1 MKLVPYDIKKI
12 SGSVYRSDN
21 RSIIE
26 EFIHSPY
33 ECVKIE
39 DYSHK
44 SAESCRASLNKSVH
58 NFGYE
63 DKITV
68 TRRKDEV
75 FLVKIINKL

>member
-12 SGSVYRSDN
+12 SGAVYRSDN

-33 ECVKIE
+33 DCVKIE
-39 DYSHK
+39 EYTHK
-44 SAESCRASLNKSVH
+44 SAESCSASLNKSIRM
-58 NFGYE
+58 FGYE
-63 DKITV
+63 DKVSV

-75 FLVKIINKL
+75 FLIKKT